1 MPLYLPIWKRLGQVC
16 FLFEREAITDDHQA
30 DIRGLVTAFAC
41 VRPEL
46 PQSTPRELEQ
56 MLISQAENEDSPTEA
71 LLSNSFL
78 QRPGYRGA
86 AFITAHT
93 KPHSSRA
100 TAVMA
105 TLQCFFLHK

>member
-1 MPLYLPIWKRLGQVC
+1 MVVARRRQSPSAAVRRFFSEAVCSHLLVLLPIWKRLGQVC
-16 FLFEREAITDDHQA
+16 FLFEKRAITDDHQA

-71 LLSNSFL
+71 PLSNSSS
-78 QRPGYRGA
+78 A
-86 AFITAHT
+86 A
-93 KPHSSRA
+93 P
-100 TAVMA
+100 
-105 TLQCFFLHK
+105 